1 MKQITT
7 EITKLSSCKLKLKIS
22 VENQLVGEI
31 RQKCLLD
38 LQKEIQMPGFRKG
51 TVPIELINKQF
62 PDLVKERLF
71 KKIIQELLPQVFNE
85 YKINYIPN
93 TLKILSFNLTQNND
107 CIFEIEVEVEPEVK
121 LKSYKGLKLV
131 KEVKKVSQADIDKT
145 IQELQE
151 RNAKLVPSKKEKI
164 GSQDITATSNIFCV
178 INYKIFID
186 GKELKNYEG
195 KNVLINLS
203 LDTLPK
209 GLKEGLVGMSR
220 GEKKNIEV
228 EFPVNIPDTNLMGK
242 QGVMEVEL
250 VEIKEKQL
258 PTVDNEFAKDLG
270 YKDLDE
276 LISDIN
282 QHLQAEFDRET
293 EQKLR
298 NQIYEILLKEHN
310 FAVPESEVE
319 ERYNELLESLK
330 REYARYNQEL
340 KLTEEQQKQLKKKSE
355 EEIRLKYILK
365 KILETENIQLT
376 KELLEKERGKLL
388 SMYPGREKE
397 VNEYFEKNFSLI
409 ASNILEDKIFELIIS
424 NAKIKEVDVTN
435 R

>member
-1 MKQITT
+1 MKQINT
-7 EITKLSSCKLKLKIS
+7 EITKLSPCKLKLKIF
-22 VENQLVGEI
+22 VENQLVEQI

-62 PDLVKERLF
+62 PDLVNERLF
-71 KKIIQELLPQVFNE
+71 KKIIQEILPQVFNE
-85 YKINYIPN
+85 HKINYIPN
-93 TLKILSFNLTQNND
+93 TLEILSFNLTQNND

-164 GSQDITATSNIFCV
+164 ESQDITPTSNIFCV

-220 GEKKNIEV
+220 GEKKNIDV
-228 EFPVNIPDTNLMGK
+228 EFPVNIPNTDLMGK
-242 QGVMEVEL
+242 QSLMEVEL

-276 LISDIN
+276 LISDIK

-340 KLTEEQQKQLKKKSE
+340 KLTEEQQKQLKRKSE

-424 NAKIKEVDVTN
+424 NAKIKEVDATK

>member
-7 EITKLSSCKLKLKIS
+7 EITKLSPCKLKLKIF

-71 KKIIQELLPQVFNE
+71 KKIVQEILPQVFNE
-85 YKINYIPN
+85 YKINYIPT

-131 KEVKKVSQADIDKT
+131 KEIKKVSQADIDKT

-164 GSQDITATSNIFCV
+164 ESQDITATSNIFCV

-220 GEKKNIEV
+220 SEKKNIEV

-258 PTVDNEFAKDLG
+258 PNVDNEFAKDLG

-276 LISDIN
+276 LISDIK

-293 EQKLR
+293 EEKLR

-340 KLTEEQQKQLKKKSE
+340 KLTEEQQKQLKRKSE

-424 NAKIKEVDVTN
+424 NAKIKEVDATK

>member
-1 MKQITT
+1 
-7 EITKLSSCKLKLKIS
+7 
-22 VENQLVGEI
+22 VEQI

-62 PDLVKERLF
+62 PDLVKEQLF
-71 KKIIQELLPQVFNE
+71 KKIVQEILPQVFNE
-85 YKINYIPN
+85 HKINYIPN

-164 GSQDITATSNIFCV
+164 ESQDITATSNIFCV

-228 EFPVNIPDTNLMGK
+228 EFPVNISDTNLMGK

-258 PTVDNEFAKDLG
+258 PNVDNEFAKDLG

-276 LISDIN
+276 LISDIR

-340 KLTEEQQKQLKKKSE
+340 KLTEEQQKQLKRKSE

-388 SMYPGREKE
+388 SMNPGREKE

-424 NAKIKEVDVTN
+424 NAKIKEVDATK

>member
-1 MKQITT
+1 M
-7 EITKLSSCKLKLKIS
+7 
-22 VENQLVGEI
+22 V
-31 RQKCLLD
+31 
-38 LQKEIQMPGFRKG
+38 
-51 TVPIELINKQF
+51 
-62 PDLVKERLF
+62 
-71 KKIIQELLPQVFNE
+71 
-85 YKINYIPN
+85 
-93 TLKILSFNLTQNND
+93 
-107 CIFEIEVEVEPEVK
+107 
-121 LKSYKGLKLV
+121 
-131 KEVKKVSQADIDKT
+131 
-145 IQELQE
+145 
-151 RNAKLVPSKKEKI
+151 
-164 GSQDITATSNIFCV
+164 
-178 INYKIFID
+178 
-186 GKELKNYEG
+186 
-195 KNVLINLS
+195 
-203 LDTLPK
+203 
-209 GLKEGLVGMSR
+209 
-220 GEKKNIEV
+220 
-228 EFPVNIPDTNLMGK
+228 
-242 QGVMEVEL
+242 
-250 VEIKEKQL
+250 KQL
-258 PTVDNEFAKDLG
+258 PPVYNEFAKDLG

-276 LISDIN
+276 LISDIK

-340 KLTEEQQKQLKKKSE
+340 KLTEEQQKQLKRKSE

-424 NAKIKEVDVTN
+424 NAKIKEVDATK